1 VQKVSYSIN
10 SRVLLIPIIALMALI
25 AAGLVSIRTIANVTL
40 EEHQARAR
48 AVTDAAAK
56 IIESYGSAAASRVR
70 F

>member
-25 AAGLVSIRTIANVTL
+25 AAGLVSIRTIANVML